1 MSSDK
6 KFLSKDLLHSAGE
19 LLSSFEDVDRVD
31 RGLVLSIIEAIPL
44 PDDIQKPPREIAT
57 TGELDATLGT
67 LVFKYS
73 NRLDD
78 LQGLLDE
85 VRAGVADS
93 IIEKRD
99 RVSRST
105 PQHIIE
111 AKLAYDSNYTKM
123 KARVDRMKRFV
134 ELLEALKWMCV
145 RRGEMMQEI
154 YRKEY

>member
-1 MSSDK
+1 MTDE
-6 KFLSKDLLHSAGE
+6 KFLSKDLLRSAGE
-19 LLSSFEDVDRVD
+19 LLSSFEDVDKID
-31 RGLVLSIIEAIPL
+31 RGLVLSLIQAIPL
-44 PDDIQKPPREIAT
+44 PEDIQKPPEEIST
-57 TGELDATLGT
+57 TGELDAVLGT

-85 VRAGVADS
+85 VKAGVADTV
-93 IIEKRD
+93 IEARD
-99 RVSRST
+99 KVSRST

-111 AKLAYDSNYTKM
+111 AKLAYDSGYTKM

-134 ELLEALKWMCV
+134 ELLEALKWMV
-145 RRGEMMQEI
+145 IRRGEMLQEV